1 MKLLISGVEG
11 YHKTLLN
18 IVRELVVEKE
28 QGGVYVAL
36 NRSCCRLED
45 VFSGVGIPTENIFF
59 VDAVSKVTGGC
70 SKEKENYS
78 FVADPHNL
86 SELSISVFRNLE
98 ELEEERRRFL
108 ILDSLSSLL
117 IYNKVHSISRFL
129 HSFTA
134 ELRPW
139 NLNGVIVCV
148 GGEFEPDTLG
158 TFSGFCDEVIEIE

>member
-1 MKLLISGVEG
+1 
-11 YHKTLLN
+11 
-18 IVRELVVEKE
+18 
-28 QGGVYVAL
+28 
-36 NRSCCRLED
+36 
-45 VFSGVGIPTENIFF
+45 

-70 SKEKENYS
+70 SKEKENHS

-86 SELSISVFRNLE
+86 SELSISVFRNLA

-117 IYNKVHSISRFL
+117 IYNKVHFISRFL

-139 NLNGVIVCV
+139 NLNGVIICV
-148 GGEFEPDTLG
+148 GGEFEPDTLR